1 VPDYQAVTLGVL
13 GLRFLQHAQ
22 ACQVFFVVFCPH
34 LLVSGAVV
42 GGYDEAVDCL
52 VAVATCLDGA
62 VLKIPVEGL
71 EFVDVGVE
79 VFDCF

>member
-1 VPDYQAVTLGVL
+1 M
-13 GLRFLQHAQ
+13 
-22 ACQVFFVVFCPH
+22 
-34 LLVSGAVV
+34 SGAVV
-42 GGYDEAVDCL
+42 GGYDETVDRL

-79 VFDCF
+79 VFD